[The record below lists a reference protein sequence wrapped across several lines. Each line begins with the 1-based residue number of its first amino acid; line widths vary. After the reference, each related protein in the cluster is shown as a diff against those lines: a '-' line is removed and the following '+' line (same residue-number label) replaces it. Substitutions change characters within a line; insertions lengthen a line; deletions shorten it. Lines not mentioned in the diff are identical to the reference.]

1 MSETKVNRTYIS
13 TFSYKGQDIDV
24 LYTKGSISYVFEIA
38 GKRYG
43 NAVKAEGKSIR
54 DIMNATAALV
64 LNFIEQYEAVTKV

>member
-1 MSETKVNRTYIS
+1 VKTYIS
-13 TFSYKGQDIDV
+13 TFTYKGQDIDV
-24 LYTKGSISYVFEIA
+24 LYVKGNLSYVYEIK

-64 LNFIEQYEAVTKV
+64 LNFIEQYETVTKV